1 MPSLQ
6 SMADCQAALTA
17 TISLAPRTPLPGS
30 VLGAASLADEDEDED
45 EDEGREEER
54 AATPATVEAAVRAN
68 QAAAA
73 VEAAREAGELDE
85 YAKAWAAQAVRLG
98 EAAAGSALLR
108 RRLNGG
114 LTPKQLELAVRL
126 ALCEVTAA
134 RPLPSLT

>member
-30 VLGAASLADEDEDED
+30 GLGAASLADEDEE
-45 EDEGREEER
+45 EEEEGREEER

-85 YAKAWAAQAVRLG
+85 YAKAWAAQAG
-98 EAAAGSALLR
+98 
-108 RRLNGG
+108 
-114 LTPKQLELAVRL
+114 
-126 ALCEVTAA
+126 
-134 RPLPSLT
+134 